1 MANETSNQTAANET
15 AEPEGNLTAIIDTV
29 EESGLL
35 DAMMDE
41 PLLMALAALV
51 LGMAGYIAY
60 TVPAVKAMVFKYLKN
75 NEAELMELLDKNLTK
90 AQMKAYEKLD
100 EQAQLHV
107 KDSLVKNVLLTAWDE
122 KDDELA
128 GLVKSKVKAA
138 LDEQKYWTSKDTKSD
153 YVRESEKLNMNVIKS
168 LSVFWLAIS
177 LLKTYCGK
185 KFLYLFGMLTL
196 EQSYCDKEIQSFV
209 TYIQNSER

>member
-138 LDEQKYWTSKDTKSD
+138 LGEQK
-153 YVRESEKLNMNVIKS
+153 
-168 LSVFWLAIS
+168 
-177 LLKTYCGK
+177 
-185 KFLYLFGMLTL
+185 
-196 EQSYCDKEIQSFV
+196 
-209 TYIQNSER
+209 

>member
-1 MANETSNQTAANET
+1 MANETSNNTAANET

-75 NEAELMELLDKNLTK
+75 NEAELMDMLDKNLTK
-90 AQMKAYEKLD
+90 AQMKAFDKLD
-100 EQAQLHV
+100 ETAQKHV
-107 KDSLVKNVLLTAWDE
+107 KDSLVRNVLVTAWDE

-128 GLVKSKVKAA
+128 ALVKSKVKSA
-138 LDEQKYWTSKDTKSD
+138 LDE
-153 YVRESEKLNMNVIKS
+153 
-168 LSVFWLAIS
+168 
-177 LLKTYCGK
+177 GK
-185 KFLYLFGMLTL
+185 AL
-196 EQSYCDKEIQSFV
+196 
-209 TYIQNSER
+209 

>member
-90 AQMKAYEKLD
+90 AQTKAYEKLD

-138 LDEQKYWTSKDTKSD
+138 LDEQK
-153 YVRESEKLNMNVIKS
+153 
-168 LSVFWLAIS
+168 
-177 LLKTYCGK
+177 
-185 KFLYLFGMLTL
+185 
-196 EQSYCDKEIQSFV
+196 
-209 TYIQNSER
+209 

>member
-1 MANETSNQTAANET
+1 MANETSNQTAENNET
-15 AEPEGNLTAIIDTV
+15 AEGNLTAIIDTV

-60 TVPAVKAMVFKYLKN
+60 TVPAVKALVFKYLKN

-90 AQMKAYEKLD
+90 AQMKAFDKLD
-100 EQAQLHV
+100 EQAKIHV
-107 KDSLVKNVLLTAWDE
+107 KDSLVRNVLVTAWDE

-138 LDEQKYWTSKDTKSD
+138 LDEQK
-153 YVRESEKLNMNVIKS
+153 
-168 LSVFWLAIS
+168 
-177 LLKTYCGK
+177 
-185 KFLYLFGMLTL
+185 
-196 EQSYCDKEIQSFV
+196 
-209 TYIQNSER
+209 

>member
-1 MANETSNQTAANET
+1 MANETSNNTAANET

-51 LGMAGYIAY
+51 LGLAGYIAY

-90 AQMKAYEKLD
+90 AQMKAFDKLD
-100 EQAQLHV
+100 EQAKIHV
-107 KDSLVKNVLLTAWDE
+107 KDSLVRNVLVTAWDE

-138 LDEQKYWTSKDTKSD
+138 LDEQK
-153 YVRESEKLNMNVIKS
+153 
-168 LSVFWLAIS
+168 
-177 LLKTYCGK
+177 
-185 KFLYLFGMLTL
+185 
-196 EQSYCDKEIQSFV
+196 
-209 TYIQNSER
+209 